1 MSGAMATPEF
11 GQGAAEPRFT
21 DIFVRR
27 PVLAAALSISL
38 ALIGVR
44 VAVDMPVQQY
54 PTIESASLVVTTP
67 YIGAAADVVQGFI
80 TDPIERVA
88 ATIPGVDFIDSETR
102 AGLSVVTVYLKLN
115 EDSADALAELSTR
128 LGQIRFEL
136 PRGAEDP
143 AVEVERTDRP
153 QAGWYLGVRLNERMS
168 RAEVT
173 DYLRREVSPQ
183 LAAISGVQKIWMGGG
198 RLPAMRIWLDP
209 QRMAMFNVSTQDI
222 ETALARN
229 NIIAT
234 IGRTE
239 NSNQRVDLLVDTS
252 LTRVAEFERMVILE
266 SEGTLIR
273 MRDVARIELGE
284 EEGADLGRMNHQ
296 TTVFLGIYPLPG
308 ANEIDIADALYVALR
323 EINANMP
330 AGLELEVG
338 SDVTAYMRK
347 ALAEIFTT
355 LAETVLLVGLVVV
368 VMMGSVRTALVPL
381 ITIPIS
387 LLGAV
392 AAMALM
398 GFSFNLLTI
407 LAIVLSVGLVVDDA
421 IVVVENVARHMREGA
436 SRTAAAL
443 ASARQLASPIIA
455 MTLTLATVYVPI
467 GFLSGMTGVLFKE
480 FAFTLAV
487 AVLISGMVA
496 LTLSPVMSG
505 WVVPERGRESA
516 MMRRVNRLFDNARG
530 RYRQLL
536 DGLLANNGPVLFC
549 ACFFA
554 LLAVPFFLLSQKEL
568 APTEDQGEINV
579 VITAPPEASLE
590 YTERHMTGVVDAM
603 ESLPGSGLMWQM
615 VMTRGAFGGMKFV
628 DFDERE
634 LTTREML
641 TTAFQGLSAVTGI
654 TAFPMLP
661 SALPSAGRFDM
672 EFVVLSS
679 DRPEEMLPHA
689 EALMERARQTGIF
702 LFVDSDLRID
712 LPQGRFLIDR
722 DRVADL
728 DMDLAEVGRQL
739 SVFLSGNYINRFDL
753 DGTAYRVIPM
763 VERAGRSDADALL
776 DLKLRTPDGALVPL
790 SAVARLEETVA
801 PRVLT
806 RFQQKNAF
814 RIRGGL
820 IPGRTKEQGL
830 AAMEALSAELL
841 PSHYD
846 IDYAGESRQ
855 LRQEGN
861 TLVGVL
867 GISLAFVFV
876 ALAVQFNSFRDP
888 LVVLLG
894 SAPLALSSA
903 LLFTYLDLTTINTYT
918 QIGLITLVGL
928 ISKNAILIVEFARKL
943 KAEGATKLEAIK
955 SAAEIRLRPVLMTAG
970 ATIMGHMPLVF
981 VTGPGA
987 EARNSIGIVL
997 VAGMLLG
1004 TLFTLF
1010 VLPSIYCLLAA
1021 ERRAPEKPSSS
1032 APADEFTIA
1041 EGLS

>member
-1 MSGAMATPEF
+1 MAAPDL

-27 PVLAAALSISL
+27 PVLALALCASL

-67 YIGAAADVVQGFI
+67 YVGASAETVQGFI

-102 AGLSVVTVYLKLN
+102 AGVSFVTVYLKLN

-136 PRGAEDP
+136 PPGAEDP
-143 AVEVERTDRP
+143 AVEVERADRP
-153 QAGWYLGVRLNERMS
+153 YAGWYLGVRLNERMS

-183 LAAISGVQKIWMGGG
+183 LAAVPGVHKIWLGGG

-209 QRMAMFNVSTQDI
+209 ERMAMFNVSAQDVVA
-222 ETALARN
+222 ALTRN

-234 IGRTE
+234 IGQAE
-239 NSNQRVDLLVDTS
+239 NANQRIDLLVNTS
-252 LTRVAEFERMVILE
+252 LTRATEFERMVIRE
-266 SEGTLIR
+266 SEGSLIR

-284 EEGADLGRMNHQ
+284 EEGTVLGRLNHDE
-296 TTVFLGIYPLPG
+296 TVWLGVYPLPG
-308 ANEIDIADALYVALR
+308 SNEIEVADALYLAID
-323 EINANMP
+323 EINADMP
-330 AGLELEVG
+330 AGLELEIG
-338 SDVTAYMRK
+338 EDVTVYMRD
-347 ALAEIFTT
+347 ALVEIFTT
-355 LAETVLLVGLVVV
+355 LGETILLVGLVVV
-368 VMMGSVRTALVPL
+368 IMMGSVRTALVPL
-381 ITIPIS
+381 VTIPIS

-392 AAMALM
+392 AAMSLM
-398 GFSFNLLTI
+398 GFSLNLLTV
-407 LAIVLSVGLVVDDA
+407 LAVVLSVGLVVDDA

-443 ASARQLASPIIA
+443 ASARQLASPIVA
-455 MTLTLATVYVPI
+455 MTMTLAMVYIPI
-467 GFLSGMTGVLFKE
+467 GFLTGMTGVMFKE
-480 FAFTLAV
+480 FAFTLAI

-496 LTLSPVMSG
+496 LTLSPVMSSR
-505 WVVPERGRESA
+505 VAPEQGREA
-516 MMRRVNRLFDNARG
+516 GMTRRVNGVFDSARHG
-530 RYRQLL
+530 YRRLL
-536 DGLLANNGPVLFC
+536 DNLLANNGPVLFC
-549 ACFFA
+549 AVFFA
-554 LLAVPFFLLSQKEL
+554 LLAVPFFMLSQKEL
-568 APTEDQGEINV
+568 APTEDQGEMNIAY
-579 VITAPPEASLE
+579 TSPPEASLE
-590 YTERHMTGVVDAM
+590 YTERYMTDVVNAM
-603 ESLPGSGLMWQM
+603 ERLPGSGRMWQM
-615 VMTRGAFGGMKFV
+615 VLTNSGFGGMKFV

-634 LTTREML
+634 LTTQEML
-641 TTAFQGLSAVTGI
+641 TMAFQGLSEVRGL
-654 TAFPMLP
+654 TAFPVLP

-679 DRPEEMLPHA
+679 DSAEEMLPHA
-689 EALMERARQTGIF
+689 EALMERARQTGLF
-702 LFVDSDLRID
+702 MFVDSDLSID
-712 LPQGRFLIDR
+712 LPQGRFLLDR

-728 DMDLAEVGRQL
+728 GMDLAEVSRQL
-739 SVFLSGNYINRFDL
+739 GTFLSGNYVNRFDL

-763 VERAGRSDADALL
+763 VERTGRPDADALL
-776 DLKLRTPDGALVPL
+776 DLKLRTRDGALIPL

-830 AAMEALSAELL
+830 AAMEELSAELL
-841 PSHYD
+841 PGHYD

-903 LLFTYLDLTTINTYT
+903 LLFTYLDLTTINTFT

-943 KAEGATKLEAIK
+943 QLAGATKFEAIK
-955 SAAEIRLRPVLMTAG
+955 SAAAVRLRPVLMTAG

-1010 VLPSIYCLLAA
+1010 VLPSIYYLVAG
-1021 ERRAPEKPSSS
+1021 ERRSGDAVAASQ
-1032 APADEFTIA
+1032 PAVA
-1041 EGLS
+1041 LR